1 MVRRIRHPRTRLDR
15 PGFTLL
21 ELALVLAIL
30 GTLMAISWP
39 LVLNAYADQD
49 LKQAAQNVRIQ
60 LLSTRNRAIRA
71 GEIYQFRVEPGGTGY
86 FSVSYAMEEF
96 QSQQADGGTALQ
108 QGQLPE
114 GLQFVPAPESPL
126 LSERISTGS
135 LSGFVSFRELAG
147 TEWSQPFLFFPD
159 GTAQQLSFR
168 VMDSDQK
175 FVTLS
180 IHQLTGRVDV
190 GPVEREAGL

>member
-1 MVRRIRHPRTRLDR
+1 MVRSIRHQRERHDR

-39 LVLNAYADQD
+39 LVLNAYADQG
-49 LKQAAQNVRIQ
+49 LKQAAQEVRIQ

-71 GEIYQFRVEPGGTGY
+71 GEIYQFRVEPGGPGY

-96 QSQQADGGTALQ
+96 QSQQANGPALQ

-175 FVTLS
+175 FVTVS

-190 GPVEREAGL
+190 GPVEREAGP